1 MNVRSFFALT
11 GLVAAATGAWAQGA
25 GDGAVKDSLVDLER
39 RSWVAWKG
47 NDATFF
53 SGFLSDDHVEVGARG
68 ILGKSDIVAGVG
80 SGACKVESYALGEI
94 KFTRLAE
101 DTALL
106 SYRAEQK
113 TLCGG
118 HAVPSPAWASS
129 LYVKR
134 GARWVNVFYQQTPAA
149 S

>member
-1 MNVRSFFALT
+1 MNVRGFVLA
-11 GLVAAATGAWAQGA
+11 GLAAVATGALAQGA
-25 GDGAVKDSLVDLER
+25 ADGAVKDCLVDLEK

-47 NDATFF
+47 NDGAFF
-53 SGFLSDDHVEVGARG
+53 SDFLSDDHVEVGARG
-68 ILGKSDIVAGVG
+68 VLGKSDIVAGVG
-80 SGACKVESYALGEI
+80 SAACKVESYALGEI
-94 KFTRLAE
+94 KFTRIAE
-101 DTALL
+101 DAALL